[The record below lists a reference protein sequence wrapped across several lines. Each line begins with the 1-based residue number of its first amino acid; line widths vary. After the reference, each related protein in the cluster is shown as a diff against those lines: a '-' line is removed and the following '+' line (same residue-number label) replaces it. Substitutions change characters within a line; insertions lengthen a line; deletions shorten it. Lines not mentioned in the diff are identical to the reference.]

1 MPLSLKQAEELIA
14 AAHKQAVEMGIKV
27 AVAVLDE
34 GGHLQALGRMD
45 GAFPLSAQI
54 AESKAAGAA
63 LWHRDGASLV
73 ALQGERPALVDAVGR
88 LMRTPLI
95 PALGSAL
102 IVRDDTVLGAVG
114 VSGAGSEEDLECARA
129 GLRAVMG

>member
-1 MPLSLKQAEELIA
+1 
-14 AAHKQAVEMGIKV
+14 MGIKV

-45 GAFPLSAQI
+45 GAFPLSSQI

-63 LWHRDGASLV
+63 LWHRDGASLA
-73 ALQGERPALVDAVGR
+73 ALQGERPSLVGAVGH

-102 IVRDDTVLGAVG
+102 IVREGTVLGAVG
-114 VSGAGSEEDLECARA
+114 VSGANSEEDLECAQA
-129 GLRAVMG
+129 GLHAIIG